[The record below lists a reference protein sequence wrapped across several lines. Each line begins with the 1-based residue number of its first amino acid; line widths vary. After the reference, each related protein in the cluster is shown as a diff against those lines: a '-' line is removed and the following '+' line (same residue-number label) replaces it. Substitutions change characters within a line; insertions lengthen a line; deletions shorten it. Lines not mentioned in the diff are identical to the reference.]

1 MRNVAGVWAAA
12 DVLNGK
18 RPFIADDRQ
27 QAKKQKNNGDGFQ
40 EIFENQLR
48 TLTDT
53 EAIRLNTEPKETEQ
67 NPKKAVGY

>member
-1 MRNVAGVWAAA
+1 MRNIAGVWAAV

-18 RPFIADDRQ
+18 RPFIANDRQ
-27 QAKKQKNNGDGFQ
+27 QTKKQKNTGDGFQ

-48 TLTDT
+48 KLT
-53 EAIRLNTEPKETEQ
+53 ITEPKETEQ